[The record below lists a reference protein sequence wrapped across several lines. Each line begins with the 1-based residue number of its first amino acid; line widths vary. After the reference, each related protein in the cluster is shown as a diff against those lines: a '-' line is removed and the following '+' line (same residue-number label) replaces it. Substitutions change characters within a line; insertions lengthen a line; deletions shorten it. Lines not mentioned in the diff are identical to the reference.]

1 MRAWVPFLV
10 VLGIQEGFAQTAV
23 DPADG
28 GEATVVAFVNVAVV
42 SMQGDALLQEQTVV
56 IQGERIR
63 SIGPVDA
70 LSVPPGA
77 TVIDGTDRYLI
88 PGLADMHVHA
98 RVPFANGPLFLDAG
112 ITTVL
117 SLGTRSPGDDATLQ
131 ERTRSRTPVFMGPT
145 LYSVGPLVS
154 GGETPDEAER
164 IVRENVERGYDLVK
178 VYRDVS
184 PETFARLHEVA
195 NRLGIRVTGHA
206 QRSRGMQPIYTHK
219 QDVAHI
225 EEYLYAAF
233 NPRTPGFRAAA
244 VGSLLVLV
252 LLLLTNVVWGVGT
265 IWRRVRK
272 HRSSGPSPAFRPVR
286 RWAGIF
292 TGIAWLF
299 FIGLF
304 LSVPEPFAGVYA
316 GKTVA
321 TAMVGVLML
330 VATAMVGVLMLLVVF
345 VAIVLT
351 FMVRRVLREVAN
363 TIWKRALLLLVVGS
377 AWTFVV
383 CSGYLAPRSWR
394 TTDAGLAHIARETAA
409 AGIWVTPNLVVLDYI
424 ERQSGDEFYTLI
436 ERPEMRYLRTATR
449 NHWINNNPYRVPAV
463 MAPMQ
468 SAIWQNYTDLMS
480 RLVGKLHE
488 ANVPLL
494 AGSDAV
500 GPAGVLP
507 GSSLHE
513 ELSLLVRAGL
523 TPYQAL
529 RTATVNAAAYLD
541 AEKEFGRIAVGLRA
555 DLVLLTGNPLDDIS
569 HVGARV
575 GVMRRGRWFSADEL
589 ETALAQLA
597 EERK

>member
-1 MRAWVPFLV
+1 MSRLLKSMQAWVPFLV
-10 VLGIQEGFAQTAV
+10 VLGIQEGFAQTGV

-42 SMQGDALLQEQTVV
+42 SMRDDALLRGQTVV

-88 PGLADMHVHA
+88 PGLADMHVHV
-98 RVPFANGPLFLDAG
+98 RVPFANRPLFLDAG

-131 ERTRSRTPVFMGPT
+131 ERTRSRTPGFMGPT
-145 LYSVGPLVS
+145 LYTVGPLIS
-154 GGETPDEAER
+154 GRETPDEAER
-164 IVRENVERGYDLVK
+164 VVRENVERGYDLVK

-184 PETFARLHEVA
+184 PEAFARLHEVA

-206 QRSRGMQPIYTHK
+206 QRSRGMQPIYAHK
-219 QDVAHI
+219 QDLAHI

-233 NPRTPGFRAAA
+233 NPKTPGFWAATC
-244 VGSLLVLV
+244 GSLLVLV
-252 LLLLTNVVWGVGT
+252 LLLLTNVVWGVGAL
-265 IWRRVRK
+265 WRRVRK
-272 HRSSGPSPAFRPVR
+272 HGSLGPSPSFRPVR
-286 RWAGIF
+286 RWVRIL

-299 FIGLF
+299 FIGLL

-316 GKTVA
+316 GKTAVI
-321 TAMVGVLML
+321 GL
-330 VATAMVGVLMLLVVF
+330 VGVLMLLVVF

-351 FMVRRVLREVAN
+351 LTVRRVWREVAN
-363 TIWKRALLLLVVGS
+363 TNWKRALLLLVVGS

-383 CSGYLAPRSWR
+383 CSGYLTPRSWR
-394 TTDAGLAHIARETAA
+394 TTDAGLARIARETAA
-409 AGIWVTPNLVVLDYI
+409 AGIWVTPNLVTLDYI
-424 ERQSGDEFYTLI
+424 RRQAGDEFHTLI
-436 ERPEMRYLRTATR
+436 QRPEMRYLRPATR
-449 NHWINNNPYRVPAV
+449 NRWINNNPYRVPAV

-480 RLVGKLHE
+480 RLVGELHE

-523 TPYQAL
+523 TPYEAL

-541 AEKEFGRIAVGLRA
+541 AEREFGRIAAGLRA
-555 DLVLLTGNPLDDIS
+555 DLLLLTGNPLDDIDQ
-569 HVGARV
+569 VRTRV
-575 GVMRRGRWFSADEL
+575 GVMKRGRWFSADEL